1 MTAKKII
8 YDPLFLSQP
17 AAKATKNDLQV
28 AQDLLDTLMV
38 HRESKDGLPAAAGLA
53 ANMIGEKKAIIA
65 LFAGFLPMVML
76 NPRIVKKSGAYL
88 TQEGC
93 LSLEGERPVQRYKE
107 IEVSYQDLG
116 MQAHQQT
123 FTDFTAEII
132 QHEVDHCLGK
142 LI

>member
-1 MTAKKII
+1 M
-8 YDPLFLSQP
+8 
-17 AAKATKNDLQV
+17 
-28 AQDLLDTLMV
+28 
-38 HRESKDGLPAAAGLA
+38 
-53 ANMIGEKKAIIA
+53 
-65 LFAGFLPMVML
+65 
-76 NPRIVKKSGAYL
+76 
-88 TQEGC
+88 
-93 LSLEGERPVQRYKE
+93 SLEGERPVQRYKE